1 MSNKY
6 KDCDEVPNEALCKRL
21 KELSKAVTKGR
32 EGLHREFTMRIPA
45 ELDRDADLVLSIA
58 ARRIESLRQQLE
70 EAKILI
76 GVAKCPCCD
85 GSGTYSDSMGGPLQC
100 QWCDESKALL
110 KKMEKR

>member
-58 ARRIESLRQQLE
+58 ARRIESLSQQIDELSQE
-70 EAKILI
+70 RDSCSTKLDTTVVMLQKKGEI
-76 GVAKCPCCD
+76 GRAHV
-85 GSGTYSDSMGGPLQC
+85 
-100 QWCDESKALL
+100 
-110 KKMEKR
+110 